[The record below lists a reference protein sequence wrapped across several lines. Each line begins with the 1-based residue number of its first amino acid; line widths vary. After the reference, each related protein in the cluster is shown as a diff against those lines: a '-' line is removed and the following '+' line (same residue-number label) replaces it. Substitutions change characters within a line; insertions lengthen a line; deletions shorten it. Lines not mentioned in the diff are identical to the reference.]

1 MTTPKQLIE
10 RLREEFGC
18 SLKDER
24 VLFMIN
30 ALEARLSKDVL
41 RKTDII
47 KRHVKKDESR
57 ITLDF
62 AAELV
67 LRVSFGG
74 SELRKSSLQQPC
86 GYRGEGNDI
95 VFEFSHG
102 GGEVA
107 IEYIVLSKPFTQSDY
122 TERPLILDDE
132 FCEIYIYHILSREAL
147 LSDDIERLNNYSAL
161 YAAALKE
168 LISRDGGA
176 FSGAGTFIN
185 IW

>member
-1 MTTPKQLIE
+1 MTTPKQLID

-24 VLFMIN
+24 ILFMIN

-41 RKTDII
+41 RKTDI
-47 KRHVKKDESR
+47 VKVPVQKNESR

-67 LRVSFGG
+67 TRVSFGG

-86 GYRGEGNDI
+86 GYKCEGNDI

-102 GGEVA
+102 GGEAA
-107 IEYIVLSKPFTQSDY
+107 IEHIVMPKPFTQSDY
-122 TERPLILDDE
+122 TERRLVLDDE

-147 LSDDIERLNNYSAL
+147 LSDDIERLNNYSTI

-168 LISRDGGA
+168 LISRGGGV
-176 FSGAGTFIN
+176 FSGAGNFVN